1 MKGFLFAIILLFW
14 AALVPA
20 AATADV
26 TEVPSATQ
34 DRSDTNV
41 ESDDDAVRRLLALFR
56 AAQLSLSEAMA
67 IAERLHDGSRT
78 AQIRFDVSGD
88 RGYRVRTV
96 KDNHVWENTI
106 DAKTGR
112 VVDQET
118 VFALTQLSDADRSNI
133 VALRSVR
140 QELSDAVLVAEKA
153 APGKALGGGLMR
165 EDGKLNFVVVIVSDD
180 HLKEVMLEPPVV
192 GRQGSTSSRF
202 KHVGPSK

>member
-1 MKGFLFAIILLFW
+1 MKMKSLPFAAILLFL

-26 TEVPSATQ
+26 TELPSAAQ
-34 DRSDTNV
+34 DRSDVSV
-41 ESDDDAVRRLLALFR
+41 ERDEVRRLLALFR

-118 VFALTQLSDADRSNI
+118 VLALTQLSDADRSNI
-133 VALRSVR
+133 FALRSVR

-165 EDGKLNFVVVIVSDD
+165 EDGKLNFVVVIVSDN

>member
-1 MKGFLFAIILLFW
+1 MKSLPFAAILLFL

-26 TEVPSATQ
+26 TELPSAAQ
-34 DRSDTNV
+34 DRSDVSV
-41 ESDDDAVRRLLALFR
+41 ERDEVRRLLALFR

-118 VFALTQLSDADRSNI
+118 VLALTQLSDADRSNI
-133 VALRSVR
+133 FALRSVR

>member
-1 MKGFLFAIILLFW
+1 MKNLAFATILLFLV
-14 AALVPA
+14 AFVPA

-26 TEVPSATQ
+26 TELPSAAQ
-34 DRSDTNV
+34 DRSDVNV
-41 ESDDDAVRRLLALFR
+41 ETDEVRRLLALVR
-56 AAQLSLSEAMA
+56 AAQLSLSEAMT
-67 IAERLHDGSRT
+67 IAERLHEGSRT

-88 RGYRVRTV
+88 CGYRVMTV

-118 VFALTQLSDADRSNI
+118 VLALTQLSDADRSNI

-153 APGKALGGGLMR
+153 APGKALGGSLIN
-165 EDGKLNFVVVIVSDD
+165 EDGELNFVIVIASDD

>member
-1 MKGFLFAIILLFW
+1 MKSLPFATILLFLV
-14 AALVPA
+14 ALVPA

-26 TEVPSATQ
+26 TELPSAAQ
-34 DRSDTNV
+34 DRSDVNV
-41 ESDDDAVRRLLALFR
+41 ERDEVRRLLALFR

-118 VFALTQLSDADRSNI
+118 VLALTQLSDADRSNI

-202 KHVGPSK
+202 KNVGPSK

>member
-1 MKGFLFAIILLFW
+1 MKSLPFATILLFLV
-14 AALVPA
+14 ALVPA

-26 TEVPSATQ
+26 TELPSAAQ
-34 DRSDTNV
+34 DRSDVNV
-41 ESDDDAVRRLLALFR
+41 ERDEVRRLLALFR

-118 VFALTQLSDADRSNI
+118 VLALTQLSDADRSNI

-153 APGKALGGGLMR
+153 APGKALGGSLNN
-165 EDGKLNFVVVIVSDD
+165 EDGKLNFVIVIASDD

>member
-165 EDGKLNFVVVIVSDD
+165 EDGKLNFVVAIVSDD

-192 GRQGSTSSRF
+192 SRQGSTSSRF

>member
-1 MKGFLFAIILLFW
+1 MKMKSLPFATILLFLV
-14 AALVPA
+14 ALVPA

-26 TEVPSATQ
+26 TELPSAAQ
-34 DRSDTNV
+34 DRSDVNV
-41 ESDDDAVRRLLALFR
+41 EKDEVRRLLALFR
-56 AAQLSLSEAMA
+56 AAQLSLSESMA

-118 VFALTQLSDADRSNI
+118 VLALTQLSDADRSNI

>member
-1 MKGFLFAIILLFW
+1 MKGFIFAIILLFW

-165 EDGKLNFVVVIVSDD
+165 EDGKLNFVVAIVSDD

>member
-1 MKGFLFAIILLFW
+1 MKSFQFATILLFLV
-14 AALVPA
+14 ALVPA

-26 TEVPSATQ
+26 TELPSAAQ
-34 DRSDTNV
+34 DRSDVSV
-41 ESDDDAVRRLLALFR
+41 ETDEVRSLLALFR

-67 IAERLHDGSRT
+67 IAERLHEGSRT
-78 AQIRFDVSGD
+78 AQIRFDVSGY

-112 VVDQET
+112 VVGQET
-118 VFALTQLSDADRSNI
+118 VLALTQLSDADRSNI

-165 EDGKLNFVVVIVSDD
+165 EDGKLSFVVVVVSDD

-202 KHVGPSK
+202 THVGPRK

>member
-165 EDGKLNFVVVIVSDD
+165 EDGKLNFVVAIVSDD

>member
-41 ESDDDAVRRLLALFR
+41 ESDDDAIRRLLALFR

-78 AQIRFDVSGD
+78 AQIRLDVSGD

>member
-1 MKGFLFAIILLFW
+1 MKMKSLPFATILLFLV
-14 AALVPA
+14 ALVPA
-20 AATADV
+20 TATADV
-26 TEVPSATQ
+26 TELPSAAQ
-34 DRSDTNV
+34 DRSDVNV
-41 ESDDDAVRRLLALFR
+41 ERDEVRHLLALFR

-67 IAERLHDGSRT
+67 IAERLHEGSRT
-78 AQIRFDVSGD
+78 AEISFAISNDH
-88 RGYRVRTV
+88 GYRVRTV

-140 QELSDAVLVAEKA
+140 QELADAVLVAEKA

>member
-165 EDGKLNFVVVIVSDD
+165 EDGKLNFVVAIVSDD
-180 HLKEVMLEPPVV
+180 HLKEVILEPPVV

>member
-1 MKGFLFAIILLFW
+1 MKSLPFATILLFLV
-14 AALVPA
+14 ALVPA

-26 TEVPSATQ
+26 TELPSAAQ
-34 DRSDTNV
+34 DRSDVNV
-41 ESDDDAVRRLLALFR
+41 ERDEVRRLLALFR

-78 AQIRFDVSGD
+78 AQIRFDVSCD

-118 VFALTQLSDADRSNI
+118 VLALTQLSDADRSNI